1 MSIVKQN
8 CTDLKMFRHFDPE
21 SIPKTKQTSAY
32 KEFWEKEEDKV
43 KNGVTIDGFKMSG
56 WLYWHLN
63 HWKLTTDD
71 KSDNDNINASI
82 VTITPDLRDNEFI
95 INSALLKAEEERKGL
110 CIMGL
115 RQMGKTSFM
124 SSFAGRAGIIFKNSQ
139 NLIMGTSS
147 EDLNNITQ
155 NLDFGISACS
165 SYFRIPKITQDWS
178 RERVL
183 LGIKQKSGEN
193 IIWSTYVIRNTIGGK
208 KTEKGAGVSNL
219 KCNLWDEIGKD
230 DFLSALTATK
240 PAMLSA
246 NGWRTIPLAT
256 GTGGNVEKAQDA
268 KELFFNPDTHNFLAY
283 PQEDGRTTGLYMPGW
298 LRQDCKY
305 KTTLAQYLLDIGELK
320 NIPKSSELWMISI
333 EVSNKEEAI
342 KKIQKELEAY
352 RKSGNLVEY
361 NRWKAYYPLEID
373 DIFLS
378 ESHNNFPVDA
388 CKAQQVWLQTPGNY
402 EAEYVDL
409 YRNEKNKVTFKY
421 SDNKPI
427 SKFPVSA
434 KDLQQ
439 LGKIP
444 CVVFEHPD
452 PEAPFATY
460 CIGIDPYNENESSD
474 KVNSLGS
481 IYVRKRYYKPG
492 DSFANKFVFS
502 WTGRCKTVGEFHEL
516 CLMVMEY
523 YNALEGA
530 LPENEDKTMIQYVI
544 MKKKGHYF
552 AKSLD
557 LSKQINQKSKSNRLI
572 GLSAATPNQNHYM
585 SLLVE
590 DAKEETSTIDEN
602 GNVEEYLG
610 VSKILDPMLL
620 EEYIQYKG
628 KPSSSKG
635 VHDGNYD
642 RVIAAGH
649 ALTLAKY
656 YDALYPLEGYKPKP
670 TEDSKPEIMVKT
682 FFGDIVP
689 KSKSPF
695 RQSSQRTPRTNI
707 NW

>member
-1 MSIVKQN
+1 MNKKTYTTELFYKMDDKDIPWKK
-8 CTDLKMFRHFDPE
+8 TDPGY
-21 SIPKTKQTSAY
+21 A
-32 KEFWEKEEDKV
+32 EFWEKEKYKV
-43 KNGVTIDGFKMSG
+43 ERGIEIDGYKMTG
-56 WLYWHLN
+56 WLYWHIN
-63 HWKLTTDD
+63 HWK
-71 KSDNDNINASI
+71 INADKMTDYGEI
-82 VTITPDLRDNEFI
+82 IPDMVTPGLRDNEI
-95 INSALLKAEEERKGL
+95 ILNEELKTAERERKGIS
-110 CIMGL
+110 IMGL
-115 RQMGKTSFM
+115 RQFAKTTLE
-124 SSFAGRAGIIFKNSQ
+124 SSYTGRAGILFKGSQ

-147 EDLNNITQ
+147 DDLNNLTQ
-155 NLDFGISACS
+155 NLDYGLLNCS
-165 SYFRIPKITQDWS
+165 PYFRIPRITKDWGQ
-178 RERVL
+178 ERVL
-183 LGIKQKSGEN
+183 VGLKTKSGDN
-193 IIWSTYVIRNTIGGK
+193 IVHSTFVIRNTIGGK
-208 KTEKGAGVSNL
+208 NTEKGAGVSNL
-219 KCNLWDEIGKD
+219 KSNIWDEIGKN
-230 DFLSALTATK
+230 DFLQALIGTK
-240 PAMLSA
+240 PAMLSEH
-246 NGWRTIPLAT
+246 GWRCFPICV

-268 KELFFNPDTHNFLAY
+268 KKLFFNPKAHTFIEHL
-283 PQEDGRTTGLYMPGW
+283 QEDGRTTGLFLPGW

-305 KTTLAQYLLDIGELK
+305 LTSLGKYLTDQGILK
-320 NIPKSSELWMISI
+320 DIPKDSELWDIDI
-333 EVSNKEEAI
+333 RVSDKEKGI
-342 KKIQKELEAY
+342 KKIEEELEEF
-352 RKSGNLVEY
+352 KKEGDIESY
-361 NRWKAYYPLEID
+361 NRWKAYYPLNVD
-373 DIFLS
+373 DVFLS
-378 ESHNNFPVDA
+378 ESHNNFPVEA
-388 CKAQQVWLQTPGNY
+388 CKAQQKWLELNY
-402 EAEYVDL
+402 TAEYVDL
-409 YRNEKNKVTFKY
+409 FRNQKNKVDFRY

-427 SKFPVSA
+427 FKFPVSA
-434 KDLQQ
+434 KDLQH

-444 CVVFEHPD
+444 CSVYEHPD

-481 IYVRKRYYKPG
+481 IHVRKRYYKPG
-492 DSFANKFVFS
+492 DPFANKFVFS

-523 YNALEGA
+523 YNAIEGA

-557 LSKQINQKSKSNRLI
+557 LSKQINQKTKSNRLI
-572 GLSAATPNQNHYM
+572 GLSASTPNQNHYM

-590 DAKEETSTIDEN
+590 DAKEEISTIDED
-602 GNVEEYLG
+602 GNIEEYLG

-642 RVIAAGH
+642 RVISAGH

-670 TEDSKPEIMVKT
+670 TEPTKPEVRVQT

-695 RQSSQRTPRTNI
+695 RSENQRTPKTNI